1 MKKKYLAIT
10 LTLLFS
16 MGILIACEQ
25 QPMDANTP
33 ESDDMASS
41 EMMEDPESQEGI
53 LEEVF
58 EARREATEA
67 YIEASEKTIEEIN
80 TFLDEWTGKSEELM
94 GDEKA
99 EMDMKIEGVAMKR
112 DEVQSLLEDM
122 NVELSDLAEKIEYSD
137 TDATTELEDAY
148 YDAFLRHKENIDGA
162 ITDLQD
168 AYYQAFL
175 QKEGE

>member
-1 MKKKYLAIT
+1 MKKKYLAII

-16 MGILIACEQ
+16 GVLLFACEQ
-25 QPMDANTP
+25 QPTDVNTP
-33 ESDDMASS
+33 ESDNMESS

-53 LEEVF
+53 LEEAF

-67 YIEASEKTIEEIN
+67 YIKAAEETMEEID
-80 TFLDEWTGKSEELM
+80 TLLDEWTGKSEELM

-99 EMDMKIEGVAMKR
+99 EIDNKIENVTMKR

-137 TDATTELEDAY
+137 TDATAELEDAY
-148 YDAFLRHKENIDGA
+148 YDAFLRHKENIDAA

-175 QKEGE
+175 ETAE